1 MRTPWTGDRAGGPGG
16 PQAGS
21 RLGGVLS
28 LLAVMALASCAGGED
43 PAPEV
48 DPFSAVRQ
56 EPAAGQSAQRA
67 APRFE
72 EVATF
77 AGSGPARRPF
87 AIAGGAIQWRARYRC
102 ASGRLALSLV
112 PPTGGTSPG
121 GRRTPLDQ
129 SECPRGGTGSGIR
142 TGPMTLDVE
151 ASGPWRVTIEQQVET
166 PLEEPP
172 LPAMASPDA
181 RVLARGRFYA
191 IERGGRGTAS
201 VYRLP
206 GGRLALRLE
215 RFGTSANTGLF
226 VWLSRAE
233 RPTTT
238 RSAFTASHS
247 TLAKLKSTA
256 GDQNYLLPRGTDADE
271 VRSVVIWCAPV
282 RIAYTAATLRRRGS

>member
-1 MRTPWTGDRAGGPGG
+1 
-16 PQAGS
+16 
-21 RLGGVLS
+21 
-28 LLAVMALASCAGGED
+28 MALASCGGGGEK

-56 EPAAGQSAQRA
+56 EPSAGPAQRA

-87 AIAGGAIQWRARYRC
+87 VVARGAIQWRARYRC
-102 ASGRLALSLV
+102 TSGRLALAVV
-112 PPTGGTSPG
+112 PSAGGGAPEGT
-121 GRRTPLDQ
+121 RTPLAQ
-129 SECPRGGTGSGIR
+129 SECPRAGTASAIR

-151 ASGPWRVTIEQQVET
+151 AAGPWRVTIEQQVET

-172 LPAMASPDA
+172 LPGMASPDA
-181 RVLARGRFYA
+181 RVLAWGRFYA

-201 VYRLP
+201 LYRLP

-215 RFGTSANTGLF
+215 RFGTSANGGLF

-238 RSAFTASHS
+238 KRAFTAPHS
-247 TLAKLKSTA
+247 TLAALKSTL
-256 GDQNYLLPRGTDADE
+256 GDQNYLLPRGTDPED

-282 RIAYTAATLRRRGS
+282 RIAYTAATLRRPGS